1 MAFTQRYDAAVAV
14 PSLQP
19 DARRMLAVGS
29 VALLYA
35 ILGASAWVTLAPSAW
50 AVDARRNLAAAEAL
64 LAGTFGSV
72 EGYLYSPLAALL
84 TVPFTWIPENAA
96 IVAWLLLKVVVMAAG
111 TLVILRGRPHAERI
125 AAVVVAIAFLP
136 ILYDL
141 ELGNVTVPLVAAIAV
156 VAWCDDSYLAGV
168 PLGLALATVPKPQ
181 LIPVLVWMLL
191 FRRRALV
198 GALVT
203 AAGATGCAILVL
215 GVDPYRLWVDALR
228 APPYLQGSQAG
239 NSSLW
244 TLPEPAAAIAS
255 IAAVGAT
262 LLAFRRGQWPGLAA
276 ALCLGL
282 LVAPYTF
289 VYAAGVLLCVVP
301 TVWLSSP
308 RVLLGLAVLA
318 PVGLVFAMP
327 AWVAAVLAA
336 AIVLPPGSWQGA
348 RASALSAPL
357 PPSSSRPGD
366 DGDAERGDFGQR
378 VKETGLDVLDDGD
391 VLGPEVKER

>member
-1 MAFTQRYDAAVAV
+1 
-14 PSLQP
+14 
-19 DARRMLAVGS
+19 MLAVWS
-29 VALLYA
+29 VGLLYA
-35 ILGASAWVTLAPSAW
+35 IVGASAWVTLAPSAW

-96 IVAWLLLKVVVMAAG
+96 IMAWLLLKVVVMAAG

-125 AAVVVAIAFLP
+125 AAVIVAIAFLP

-156 VAWCDDSYLAGV
+156 VAWCDDSYAAGV
-168 PLGLALATVPKPQ
+168 PLGIALATVPKPQ

-191 FRRRALV
+191 FRRRALG

-244 TLPEPAAAIAS
+244 TLPAPAAAIAS
-255 IAAVGAT
+255 LAAAGAT

-318 PVGLVFAMP
+318 PLGLVFAMP

-336 AIVLPPGSWQGA
+336 AVVLPADSWKTRGSTASSVGVGSPPTSQGA
-348 RASALSAPL
+348 HPEPGGGRSSPPL
-357 PPSSSRPGD
+357 SSRPGD
-366 DGDAERGDFGQR
+366 DGDAQRGDFGQR
-378 VKETGLDVLDDGD
+378 VEETGLDVLNDGD
-391 VLGPEVKER
+391 VLGPEVEER

>member
-1 MAFTQRYDAAVAV
+1 MIASSPRPRSRRVLAA
-14 PSLQP
+14 S
-19 DARRMLAVGS
+19 S

-35 ILGASAWVTLAPSAW
+35 IVAASAWVTLAPSAW
-50 AVDARRNLAAAEAL
+50 AVDARRNLAAADAL
-64 LAGTFGSV
+64 VAGTFGSV
-72 EGYLYSPLAALL
+72 EGYLYSPLAALV
-84 TVPFTWIPENAA
+84 TVPFTWLPEGAA
-96 IVAWLLLKVVVMAAG
+96 IGAWLLLKVAVMAGG

-125 AAVVVAIAFLP
+125 AAVVVAIGFLP

-156 VAWCDDSYLAGV
+156 MAWCDDSYVAGV
-168 PLGLALATVPKPQ
+168 PLGIALATVPKPQ
-181 LIPVLVWMLL
+181 LIPILVWMLL

-215 GVDPYRLWVDALR
+215 GLDPYRLWVEALR
-228 APPYLQGSQAG
+228 APAYLQGSQAG

-244 TLPEPAAAIAS
+244 TLPQPAAAIAA

-262 LLAFRRGQWPGLAA
+262 LFALRRGQWPGLTA
-276 ALCLGL
+276 ALCLGV

-301 TVWLSSP
+301 SVWLSSP
-308 RVLLGLAVLA
+308 RVLLGLAVSA

-336 AIVLPPGSWQGA
+336 SVVLPAGSWRAPGS
-348 RASALSAPL
+348 P
-357 PPSSSRPGD
+357 
-366 DGDAERGDFGQR
+366 DA
-378 VKETGLDVLDDGD
+378 
-391 VLGPEVKER
+391 